1 MMAGF
6 GFRVPRFGRGFKK
19 GSDSSLLILLFE
31 TQAVAGNALRW
42 LALRADSESRG
53 HVSAQAIRS

>member
-1 MMAGF
+1 MRAGF

-31 TQAVAGNALRW
+31 TQADALRW